1 MLFKRETKI
10 DKLARQKKE
19 LMIKREKMQRD
30 MRERNSKRENKISAL
45 ENASQEDFENTSKKV
60 VELTRQ
66 IEKKVRELDSEQIY
80 VTQVAES
87 EKREHLEAKLQ
98 ETAKKTFKGA
108 R

>member
-45 ENASQEDFENTSKKV
+45 ENASQEDYENTLKKV

-66 IEKKVRELDSEQIY
+66 IEKKVREIDSEQIY

-87 EKREHLEAKLQ
+87 EKRQHFEAKLQ

-108 R
+108 K